1 MIAQK
6 IPLRFARGQVA
17 RLRELTGRDEYSV
30 SGADTSSAIDLLTSL
45 LHVSSENLK
54 AADLV
59 ASDRDRLLAAVYK
72 RAFGDRIE
80 STLSCVRC
88 GQPFDIDFSLD
99 HLVQSLNE
107 NHQAGEWTELPD
119 GRFETAKGMRFR
131 LPTGSDELAAIGMS
145 ADEAESMFLNRCVET
160 STQQE
165 ERDAL
170 EDLLE
175 QVAPLIDLE
184 LVARCAECGH
194 VHTVQF
200 DIQTYLLGAII
211 SERRHLLADINC
223 LAATYSWSLDEILS
237 LTRSDRRHLVELIE
251 NEYAA

>member
-1 MIAQK
+1 MIAEN
-6 IPLRFARGQVA
+6 IPLRFARGEVA

-30 SGADTSSAIDLLTSL
+30 SGADTSSAIDLLTNL
-45 LHVSSENLK
+45 LRLSSENLK
-54 AADLV
+54 ATDLV

-72 RAFGDRIE
+72 RAFGDQIE
-80 STLSCVRC
+80 STLNCVRC

-99 HLVQSLNE
+99 RLVQSLSE
-107 NHQAGEWTELPD
+107 NKHAGEWRELPD

-131 LPTGSDELAAIGMS
+131 LPTGSDELAAMGM
-145 ADEAESMFLNRCVET
+145 APAEAESMFLSRCVET

-165 ERDAL
+165 ERAAL